1 MGSATT
7 QALEVSNRG
16 LASTEGIDLQVASE
30 LFAIARVV
38 GGSSHLSGALADP
51 AAPAAAR
58 AKVVDD
64 VFGSLSPAAVSL
76 VKTAVE
82 QRWSSAADLVD
93 GIEELAVR
101 SASIAAPSTD
111 LEGELFAFTR
121 TVAANPQLE
130 LALGSRLG
138 SSDAKGALVDTLLG
152 GRAGAATAL
161 VVSSLVQQPGE
172 RRVRQLLSR
181 ALRIVS
187 DQRNRTV
194 ATVVSASPLSR
205 SQAGRLAS
213 LLSAKYGREVSLNTV
228 VDPAVI
234 GGIRVQIADDV
245 IDASVASRLA
255 ELRHR
260 LAG

>member
-1 MGSATT
+1 
-7 QALEVSNRG
+7 
-16 LASTEGIDLQVASE
+16 
-30 LFAIARVV
+30 
-38 GGSSHLSGALADP
+38 
-51 AAPAAAR
+51 
-58 AKVVDD
+58 
-64 VFGSLSPAAVSL
+64 
-76 VKTAVE
+76 
-82 QRWSSAADLVD
+82 
-93 GIEELAVR
+93 
-101 SASIAAPSTD
+101 
-111 LEGELFAFTR
+111 
-121 TVAANPQLE
+121 
-130 LALGSRLG
+130 
-138 SSDAKGALVDTLLG
+138 
-152 GRAGAATAL
+152 